1 MSDKPH
7 LGREHGQH
15 LYRQMLRI
23 RRFETKC
30 AELYQAQKIRGF
42 LHLYDGEEAVAV
54 GIMEVLEDRDSVVAT
69 YRDHGHALARGLPMG
84 PLMAEMYGKVE
95 GCARGR
101 GGSMHFFDR
110 KGRFF
115 GGNAIVGGGLPLA
128 IGIAMAD
135 KELETGG
142 LAACFFGEGAA
153 GEGEFH
159 ESMNLAQLWELPV
172 LFVCEN
178 NLYAM
183 GMPLELAEAETEISR
198 KAAAYRMPGESVD
211 GMNPVAVEAAARRA
225 AESIRAGSGPYFL
238 ECRTYRFRPHSM
250 FDAQLYRTREEI
262 ELWKERDPIPR
273 TLKWL
278 QENHMI
284 SPEELGAIEAEVE
297 AEIDEAVAFAENGT
311 WEDVADLE
319 KFVLMDEVPE

>member
-1 MSDKPH
+1 
-7 LGREHGQH
+7 
-15 LYRQMLRI
+15 
-23 RRFETKC
+23 
-30 AELYQAQKIRGF
+30 
-42 LHLYDGEEAVAV
+42 
-54 GIMEVLEDRDSVVAT
+54 
-69 YRDHGHALARGLPMG
+69 
-84 PLMAEMYGKVE
+84 
-95 GCARGR
+95 
-101 GGSMHFFDR
+101 
-110 KGRFF
+110 
-115 GGNAIVGGGLPLA
+115 
-128 IGIAMAD
+128 
-135 KELETGG
+135 
-142 LAACFFGEGAA
+142 
-153 GEGEFH
+153 
-159 ESMNLAQLWELPV
+159 
-172 LFVCEN
+172 
-178 NLYAM
+178 
-183 GMPLELAEAETEISR
+183 
-198 KAAAYRMPGESVD
+198 MPGESVD